1 MQFSQARCL
10 PSTKHMK
17 NTLASSLTEI
27 RARAA
32 ARFAADD
39 TCCGISMMTFIG
51 LVFVNTDLEIIAHD
65 MAVKRGLT
73 EAL

>member
-1 MQFSQARCL
+1 
-10 PSTKHMK
+10 MK

-27 RARAA
+27 RACAA

>member
-1 MQFSQARCL
+1 MS
-10 PSTKHMK
+10 STKHM
-17 NTLASSLTEI
+17 NTTLASSLTEI

-73 EAL
+73 EAI

>member
-1 MQFSQARCL
+1 
-10 PSTKHMK
+10 MK

>member
-1 MQFSQARCL
+1 
-10 PSTKHMK
+10 MK

-39 TCCGISMMTFIG
+39 TCCGISMMTFSITSMTFT
-51 LVFVNTDLEIIAHD
+51 LMTTSPAAI
-65 MAVKRGLT
+65 
-73 EAL
+73 

>member
-1 MQFSQARCL
+1 MNS
-10 PSTKHMK
+10 
-17 NTLASSLTEI
+17 LASSLSEI

>member
-1 MQFSQARCL
+1 M
-10 PSTKHMK
+10 T
-17 NTLASSLTEI
+17 TLASSLSEI

-32 ARFAADD
+32 AHFAGDD

>member
-1 MQFSQARCL
+1 MNS
-10 PSTKHMK
+10 
-17 NTLASSLTEI
+17 LASSLSEI

-32 ARFAADD
+32 ACFAADD

>member
-1 MQFSQARCL
+1 MN
-10 PSTKHMK
+10 T

-39 TCCGISMMTFIG
+39 GCVGISMMTFLG
-51 LVFVNTDLEIIAHD
+51 LVFVNANLEIIAHED
-65 MAVKRGLT
+65 AVKRGLT
-73 EAL
+73 DSLN

>member
-1 MQFSQARCL
+1 MNS
-10 PSTKHMK
+10 
-17 NTLASSLTEI
+17 LASSLSEI
-27 RARAA
+27 RARAS

-73 EAL
+73 EAI